1 MVKTP
6 RPSRRDEAARQT
18 RAAVVE
24 AAHRLFIA
32 QGYAATSIRQ
42 VADVAGASEQTV
54 YRIHGDKAE
63 LLRAVVLAAVGA
75 PSDTGN
81 LRESPLMLE
90 LSGAPTPQQR
100 LRITARVM
108 REVYARGLADLE
120 QVVVAAAAADQRV
133 RLLADEIAAQRWQDT
148 RSLVLAILGEA
159 TLDPGLGVDDVV
171 DYLFAVESGAVYLT
185 LTTGRGWTTEQYVE
199 WFVELFERMFL
210 SRIVEPGR

>member
-18 RAAVVE
+18 RAAGVE

-133 RLLADEIAAQRWQDT
+133 RVLADEIAAQRWQDT

>member
-133 RLLADEIAAQRWQDT
+133 RVLADEIAAQRWQDT

>member
-54 YRIHGDKAE
+54 YRLHGDKAE

-133 RLLADEIAAQRWQDT
+133 RVLADEIAAQRWQDT